1 MFRIVFVCSTPNG
14 DKGRLA
20 DALTEATR
28 PSRVCARAA
37 EPGAQIRAE
46 TGIENAVRLIKN
58 KVGSGRGQ
66 DRPAQG
72 GEYDA

>member
-1 MFRIVFVCSTPNG
+1 VRPAAIPRAKLTVG
-14 DKGRLA
+14 GLA

-28 PSRVCARAA
+28 LSRMYARAA
-37 EPGAQIRAE
+37 ELGAQIRAE
-46 TGIENAVRLIKN
+46 TGIENAVRLIEN
-58 KVGSGRGQ
+58 TVGPGRGQ